1 MLFGVTY
8 VECQYRRKTTNTVS
22 ELYYCRMTPKDIT
35 LVNLLSPEVGP
46 GVIVMVT
53 RWSTLR
59 SRMSS
64 WVSNLFQLVFLTMG
78 TETDGK

>member
-1 MLFGVTY
+1 
-8 VECQYRRKTTNTVS
+8 
-22 ELYYCRMTPKDIT
+22 MTPKDIT